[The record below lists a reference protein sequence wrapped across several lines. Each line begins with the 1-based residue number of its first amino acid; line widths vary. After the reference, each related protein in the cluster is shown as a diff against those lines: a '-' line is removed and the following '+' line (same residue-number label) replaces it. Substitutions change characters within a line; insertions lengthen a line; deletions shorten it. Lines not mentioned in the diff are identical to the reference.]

1 MDKTV
6 KNVLAAV
13 GAIAMVKAAP
23 VLAVGVAIGTVVAN
37 PDKAKKAVEDFVGRV
52 EEEVSKYAE
61 EYGCECCAG
70 GECHCECECECDS
83 EEGTEEQEKASWEE
97 EIPVEEAPAPEEPVP
112 AEEDKMENLRAKA
125 EDFLEALKA
134 LGK

>member
-6 KNVLAAV
+6 KNVLAVV

-23 VLAVGVAIGTVVAN
+23 VLAAGVAIGTVVSN

-61 EYGCECCAG
+61 ECECCNG
-70 GECHCECECECDS
+70 GECHCECECDCDS
-83 EEGTEEQEKASWEE
+83 EEDTAEQENASWEE
-97 EIPVEEAPAPEEPVP
+97 DVPVEEEPAPEEPAP
-112 AEEDKMENLRAKA
+112 AEEDKLENLRAKA
-125 EDFLEALKA
+125 EEFLAALKA